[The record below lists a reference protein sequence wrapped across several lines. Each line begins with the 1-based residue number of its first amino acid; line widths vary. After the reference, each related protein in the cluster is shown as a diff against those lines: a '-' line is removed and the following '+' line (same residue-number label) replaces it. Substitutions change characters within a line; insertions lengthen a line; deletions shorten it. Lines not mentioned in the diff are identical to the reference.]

1 MLLKA
6 NPGSTRVI
14 MESNKNRFGCYL
26 REKNQLHGEVVWLL
40 EECFLEGCR
49 VVGLESGRKI
59 RSEWEGQSFGLV
71 IFGREKGKRETE
83 REVAGF
89 DRHYRVEEQENERS
103 FFSAEEDNRTLLQK
117 GHSQVWMQGYMV

>member
-40 EECFLEGCR
+40 EEVFLEGCR

-59 RSEWEGQSFGLV
+59 RSEGEGQSFGLV
-71 IFGREKGKRETE
+71 IFGREKEKEGLVWRGEERREI
-83 REVAGF
+83 
-89 DRHYRVEEQENERS
+89 YRRGRWQKNQGGGVEI
-103 FFSAEEDNRTLLQK
+103 FFSLERLLVK
-117 GHSQVWMQGYMV
+117 GKIACGLRGFF

>member
-40 EECFLEGCR
+40 EEVFLEGCR

-71 IFGREKGKRETE
+71 IFGREKEKRGARLVGRGEGE
-83 REVAGF
+83 RYF
-89 DRHYRVEEQENERS
+89 FRER
-103 FFSAEEDNRTLLQK
+103 F
-117 GHSQVWMQGYMV
+117 